1 MNKQEHTSP
10 GSGRYIISSQSSLL
24 PSSVLFGHCS
34 EPLSPELID
43 GCTVFRNMG
52 QVEGLIP
59 VIEERQNRRVFLGIL
74 NKGNWRTL
82 PRVPANYIQI
92 EVLNHF
98 QLHKGTVLLC
108 SCSWPGIP
116 HVDQAGLRL
125 TVIHLLL
132 TPQC

>member
-1 MNKQEHTSP
+1 MKEQEHTSP
-10 GSGRYIISSQSSLL
+10 GSGRYIISWQSSLL

-43 GCTVFRNMG
+43 GCAVFRNMG

-59 VIEERQNRRVFLGIL
+59 VTEERQNRRVFLGIL
-74 NKGNWRTL
+74 NKGGWRTL

-98 QLHKGTVLLC
+98 
-108 SCSWPGIP
+108 
-116 HVDQAGLRL
+116 
-125 TVIHLLL
+125 
-132 TPQC
+132 